1 MELNSVVTESPDGK
15 GKGMLADLLE
25 REVKKESVNGAT
37 TLAGKELRISDNGLE
52 LIQNDPRNR
61 VAVDMGV
68 VGMNDFG
75 VDLGDGVAAPK
86 AAHLIAQVD
95 DSGHVQIHLEE
106 EAGTAVCNGQSL
118 LDQLEACEVSSSSDE
133 IVANLTSKAVK
144 RPASPTE
151 TYDSPATKKPTM
163 NHLTSKHNDNAGG
176 ILEKATEITL
186 AEQNKEKITINGN
199 INGVVETANTITVN
213 TTTVAPQIQPA
224 TVLGPNTPRTFLILQ
239 QQNPQQARLG
249 FPQQG
254 QRLLLAIQRPGGVI
268 QHVAMPANVVA
279 ITSSQLQT
287 NGAVVSLS
295 SSGVTNSVTTV
306 HQHSS
311 ANSGQAPSSSAVTLI
326 ANGSCLPVST
336 AILSSSAQ
344 PITVTS
350 TVPSVVTT
358 SSMEGVVT
366 FSGGAVAFP
375 ARPTENASRSSS
387 VAESHVTIT
396 PVPASS
402 IVNSVTSTPI
412 VTTSPTASPATAIP
426 TNAST
431 TPGFKKRTNSI
442 EATKPRGRPMKSKS
456 TDCQPVS
463 SPSPQPLDPSLQYL
477 CEWKECMR

>member
-1 MELNSVVTESPDGK
+1 MSESPDGK
-15 GKGMLADLLE
+15 AIGKGMLADLLE

-37 TLAGKELRISDNGLE
+37 TLTGKELRISDNGLE

-68 VGMNDFG
+68 VGMNDLG
-75 VDLGDGVAAPK
+75 VDLGDVVAAPK

-133 IVANLTSKAVK
+133 IMASQTSKAIK
-144 RPASPTE
+144 RPVSPTE
-151 TYDSPATKKPTM
+151 TNDSPVPKKPTL
-163 NHLTSKHNDNAGG
+163 NHVTSKLNENAGG
-176 ILEKATEITL
+176 ILEKTMEITL
-186 AEQNKEKITINGN
+186 TEQNKESVDKNKEKITVNGSV
-199 INGVVETANTITVN
+199 NGIVETANTIPVN
-213 TTTVAPQIQPA
+213 TTVAPTIHPA

-239 QQNPQQARLG
+239 QQSPQQARLG

-295 SSGVTNSVTTV
+295 SSGGNNTVSTV

-311 ANSGQAPSSSAVTLI
+311 SINGQMPSSSAVSLI

-344 PITVTS
+344 PITVVS
-350 TVPSVVTT
+350 TVSSVVTT
-358 SSMEGVVT
+358 ASMEGVVT

-375 ARPTENASRSSS
+375 ARPTENASRHCSSN

-402 IVNSVTSTPI
+402 IVNSVTSTPV
-412 VTTSPTASPATAIP
+412 VTTSPTASPTAVAT
-426 TNAST
+426 T

-456 TDCQPVS
+456 TDCQPIS
-463 SPSPQPLDPSLQYL
+463 SPSPQPVDPSLQYL